1 MQNKGI
7 TLTNERA
14 RKFIDNDSVRLNKIQ
29 FFLHFYPQF
38 PLHQG
43 PAHLNI
49 LVYCK
54 KYSLYCVCPLIDDDF
69 SHNIVKIEVKE
80 IFTEL
85 VKYSNLSSSEASM
98 GFGLESCWSL
108 RKIFLGISFSS
119 ILYPQFTRMIFI
131 IYTSHCQNSCGANV
145 MKKSSIRGQTHKK
158 LTPIC

>member
-1 MQNKGI
+1 MREQENL
-7 TLTNERA
+7 LTM
-14 RKFIDNDSVRLNKIQ
+14 ILSDNLNKMQ
-29 FFLHFYPQF
+29 FFLHFTPQF

-43 PAHLNI
+43 SSSLTS

-80 IFTEL
+80 IFTV

-98 GFGLESCWSL
+98 GFGLESRWSL
-108 RKIFLGISFSS
+108 RNFFLGISFSS

-158 LTPIC
+158 LMPIC